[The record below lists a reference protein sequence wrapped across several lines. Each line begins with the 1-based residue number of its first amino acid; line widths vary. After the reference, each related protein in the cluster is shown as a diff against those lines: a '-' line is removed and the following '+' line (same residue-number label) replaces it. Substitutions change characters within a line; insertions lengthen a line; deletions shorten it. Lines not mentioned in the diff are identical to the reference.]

1 MLEDERKK
9 VLGIERLVLETM
21 CFKFEVD
28 EVGPYVVKLG
38 RKLGCESACGC
49 PSSVQELR
57 GAQGRADVQCPLNRV
72 NLHGGS
78 LSTRQ

>member
-38 RKLGCESACGC
+38 RKLGCESACVPLQFKSC
-49 PSSVQELR
+49 AER
-57 GAQGRADVQCPLNRV
+57 RADLMC
-72 NLHGGS
+72 
-78 LSTRQ
+78 STR